1 LRDYGHDAQIGLE
14 ESPEAFIEKLVAVFR
29 EVRRVLKPEGTCWVN
44 IGDSYCSTAP
54 GTMSAPL
61 RQDGILK
68 GVTDETSKSR
78 QSKRPKTPE
87 GLKPKDLI
95 GIPWMLAFALRTD
108 GWWLRQ
114 DIVWAKPNPMPE
126 SVLDRC
132 TKSHEYIFL
141 LTKSQR
147 YYFDSVAIKEPVT
160 ASIIARLSQD
170 LESQKGSDRVPGKTN
185 GTMKAVGGRSAR
197 DSFKREGS
205 KRETVIPGQSVGT
218 HRPDREESEYDLDT
232 RNKRSVWTVATKPFS
247 EAHFATCPPDLITP
261 CIKAGCPAGG
271 VVLDPFMGAGT
282 TALVARGLGRNY
294 VGFEL
299 NPEYIAIAE
308 RRLRTKLG
316 PLDALFA

>member
-1 LRDYGHDAQIGLE
+1 LE
-14 ESPEAFIEKLVAVFR
+14 ESPDAFIEMLVAVFR

-44 IGDSYCSTAP
+44 IGDSYANDGKWGGHTGGKHA
-54 GTMSAPL
+54 SALHASPIG
-61 RQDGILK
+61 RN
-68 GVTDETSKSR
+68 
-78 QSKRPKTPE
+78 KRYT

-95 GIPWMLAFALRTD
+95 GIPWMLAFALRAD

-114 DIVWAKPNPMPE
+114 DIIWAKPNPMPE

-147 YYFDSVAIKEPVT
+147 YYFDSVAIKEQ
-160 ASIIARLSQD
+160 AI
-170 LESQKGSDRVPGKTN
+170 
-185 GTMKAVGGRSAR
+185 GGQHPSAMQ
-197 DSFKREGS
+197 FGREGAS
-205 KRETVIPGQSVGT
+205 GNHILPGQSAAQ
-218 HRPDREESEYDLDT
+218 HRPRAAGNKSHKYVTEYEESDSEEHRTKAGLMKVAEVEWDT

-247 EAHFATCPPDLITP
+247 EAHFATFPPDLITP

-294 VGFEL
+294 IGFEL

-308 RRLRTKLG
+308 RRLHTKLG